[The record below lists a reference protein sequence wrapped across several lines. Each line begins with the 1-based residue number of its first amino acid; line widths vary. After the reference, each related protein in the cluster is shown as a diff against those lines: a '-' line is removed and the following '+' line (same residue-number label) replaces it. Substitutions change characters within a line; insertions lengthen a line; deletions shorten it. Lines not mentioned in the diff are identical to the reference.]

1 MRNIGDLMKK
11 AQMIQS
17 QMTILQTKME
27 KQEFEGVSAGGAVKV
42 TLTGKHVPVK
52 VSIDPSVVD
61 ASDVETLEDLV
72 LVAMRAAHENID
84 TSMATEMERIQ
95 SSLGLPSGFKM
106 PF

>member
-11 AQMIQS
+11 AQMVQS
-17 QMTILQTKME
+17 QMTILQQKME
-27 KQEFEGVSAGGAVKV
+27 KQEFEGVAAGGAVKITV
-42 TLTGKHVPVK
+42 TGKHIPVK

-61 ASDVETLEDLV
+61 ANDTETLEDLV
-72 LVAMRAAHENID
+72 LVAMRSAYENVDAA
-84 TSMATEMERIQ
+84 MASEMERSQ

>member
-11 AQMIQS
+11 AQMVQS

-27 KQEFEGVSAGGAVKV
+27 KQEFEGLAAGGAVKV
-42 TLTGKHVPVK
+42 VLTGKHVPVK
-52 VSIDPSVVD
+52 VSIDSSVVD
-61 ASDVETLEDLV
+61 ANDVETLEDLV
-72 LVAMRAAHENID
+72 LVAMRAAYENVD
-84 TSMATEMERIQ
+84 STMASEMERIQ